1 MNREVTGSEH
11 EISETHGPGT
21 DDDVALT
28 EDLLLGGRVRLKQ
41 PKAGFR
47 AAIDPVILAAAI
59 PARPGDLVELGCG
72 TGAASLCFLK
82 RLSEKQLAAT
92 SVLGFELQPHLAE
105 LARQNAEVNGLAEIF
120 DVITAD
126 LRRLPTM
133 VEPCSFDHAFFNPPF
148 HRRESERAPNGP
160 NRALASHADD
170 GALED
175 WVDAA
180 NMLLKPRGRLT
191 LVYRADRLMDLMDLL
206 PGRFGGLS
214 VFPLWP
220 GRGKPAKRVLAVAQK
235 GSRAPLTLLP
245 GLTLHQDDGRFTA
258 EAEEVLR
265 GGAGI
270 AIG

>member
-11 EISETHGPGT
+11 EISEAHGPEA

-105 LARQNAEVNGLAEIF
+105 LARQQ
-120 DVITAD
+120 
-126 LRRLPTM
+126 RK
-133 VEPCSFDHAFFNPPF
+133 
-148 HRRESERAPNGP
+148 
-160 NRALASHADD
+160 D
-170 GALED
+170 GAWINKNARWLEGD
-175 WVDAA
+175 ENLVTGYA
-180 NMLLKPRGRLT
+180 LL
-191 LVYRADRLMDLMDLL
+191 A
-206 PGRFGGLS
+206 LS
-214 VFPLWP
+214 VDCI
-220 GRGKPAKRVLAVAQK
+220 RMCA
-235 GSRAPLTLLP
+235 
-245 GLTLHQDDGRFTA
+245 
-258 EAEEVLR
+258 
-265 GGAGI
+265 
-270 AIG
+270 